1 MIAISSPSQT
11 PSFNLAAEE
20 YLFKESSEDILF
32 LYVNTEAVII
42 GSNQAVMNE
51 VDIDYCIENGI
62 LIIRR
67 MSGGGAV
74 YHDLGNLNYTFIQN
88 KREGISSLSAD
99 FLLPIVE
106 VLKTLQIPV
115 IIGKRKD
122 LWLPGGY
129 KISGTAS
136 HVSRGRELHHGTLL
150 YDANLEKL
158 QRSLTTEIKVDHPLR
173 NKKATASV
181 PSTVKNMKTYLSEIG
196 ASTLEAQQFFEEF
209 TTTILAYFKI
219 DNLNSFN
226 DNDLDEIELLRK
238 SKYIQREWNYR
249 M

>member
-1 MIAISSPSQT
+1 MIAIFSPSQV

-20 YLFKESSEDILF
+20 YLFKEYTEDILL

-51 VDIDYCIENGI
+51 VDIDYCINNDI
-62 LIIRR
+62 RVIRR

-74 YHDLGNLNYTFIQN
+74 FHDLGNLNYTFIQN
-88 KREGISSLSAD
+88 KREERSSLSGE
-99 FLLPIVE
+99 FLQPIVD
-106 VLKTLQIPV
+106 VLKTLHIHAT
-115 IIGKRKD
+115 IGKRKD
-122 LWLPGGY
+122 LWLPEGY

-136 HVSRGRELHHGTLL
+136 HVSRNRELHHGTLL

-158 QRSLTTEIKVDHPLR
+158 QRSLTTDIKTDHPLR
-173 NKKATASV
+173 NKRATASV
-181 PSTVKNMKTYLSEIG
+181 PSPVKNLKTYLLETG
-196 ASTLEAQQFFEEF
+196 APSLEAPQFFEQF
-209 TTTILAYFKI
+209 TINILHYFQI
-219 DNLNSFN
+219 DTLTDFSEN
-226 DNDLDEIELLRK
+226 DIEQIEMLRK